1 MGWPMRAESG
11 LGQDQGGPE
20 SMLQGIQ
27 ILLQCHEKQLECYKG
42 GSGKVLFFGKT
53 TMAVG

>member
-1 MGWPMRAESG
+1 MRAESG